1 MFFIDSSVWIEYLRP
16 KGSAKI
22 KEKVRELLELGVV
35 VVCGIVLVEILRG
48 AKNKIDFDQL
58 YDTFFSLPQI
68 PINEEV
74 LKRASKW
81 GFEMDRK
88 GKVVSTTDLIIA
100 SAAYKKARL
109 LHIDRD
115 FKMIGEFFDLKEEML
130 LLEA

>member
-81 GFEMDRK
+81 AFEMDRK

-115 FKMIGEFFDLKEEML
+115 FKMIGEFFDLEEEML
-130 LLEA
+130 LL